1 MFQGL
6 HRSGTRTAEEHHH
19 SFKKLSWAHP
29 PGGGKNP
36 GGFSIGTFLTL
47 CL

>member
-19 SFKKLSWAHP
+19 SFKKLSWDNP